1 MHFDIYKVQ
10 SPTNALFIKLG
21 KVLKFAL
28 KITLTWSYTFRSTQH
43 SERYTHRTYD
53 MLPHHR
59 VTYND
64 LDFYRILT
72 LT

>member
-1 MHFDIYKVQ
+1 MHFDIYKVHTQ
-10 SPTNALFIKLG
+10 TNALFIKPD
-21 KVLKFAL
+21 KVLKFAV
-28 KITLTWSYTFRSTQH
+28 KITLTCSYMFRPTQH
-43 SERYTHRTYD
+43 NELYTRHTYD